1 MFIYLFKY
9 DPSFNN
15 MELLCQEITI
25 RKEESTVKIVQKS
38 AVNEGDYTVLTFKTS
53 LFTHQCQAFHLVKS
67 HMGKAQ
73 GGQI

>member
-1 MFIYLFKY
+1 MTH
-9 DPSFNN
+9 PSTTWNFYVRRLQS
-15 MELLCQEITI
+15 E
-25 RKEESTVKIVQKS
+25 KEDSTVKIVQKS